1 MIRTGAT
8 EGADLFPPILK
19 TRSTRGLLTV
29 AITAPPVLSAL
40 FLPIFHR
47 VHRWNFPTGN
57 LEDIDLTPF
66 ARRDELMMQ
75 GLAVTLAVVVITV
88 GILATSW
95 RSRLIVWF
103 AGAVAAIVS
112 WVAVFA
118 ALLAG

>member
-1 MIRTGAT
+1 
-8 EGADLFPPILK
+8 
-19 TRSTRGLLTV
+19 
-29 AITAPPVLSAL
+29 
-40 FLPIFHR
+40 
-47 VHRWNFPTGN
+47 
-57 LEDIDLTPF
+57 
-66 ARRDELMMQ
+66 MMQ

-118 ALLAG
+118 TLLAG